1 MRRLPTLSVQGLAVR
16 YGRTLA
22 VRDVSFAVQAGE
34 IFGLIGPNGAGK
46 TSTLAVIEGLCPPA
60 EGTVR
65 ILGVDPRREPR
76 RAKASIGVQLQST
89 SFQPDLTLVELV
101 RLYGGL
107 YGVRVGAR
115 EAQARLA
122 DAGLGASAGKRA
134 QALSG
139 GQQQRLG
146 LLIAGIHDPALL
158 LLDEP
163 TTGLDPRARREH
175 WRHVEQARA
184 AGRSVL
190 LTTHS
195 MEEAAAV
202 SDRIGI
208 LVRGRLVA
216 VDTPEELVRR
226 YASDPRVR
234 SVAHRTVTLE
244 DVLLGLSGGEE
255 MAE

>member
-1 MRRLPTLSVQGLAVR
+1 MPTLSVQGLAVR
-16 YGRTLA
+16 YGPTVA
-22 VRDVSFAVQAGE
+22 VRGVSFEVEPGE
-34 IFGLIGPNGAGK
+34 IFSLIGPNGAGK
-46 TSTLAVIEGLCPPA
+46 TSTLAVIEGLCPPS

-89 SFQPDLTLVELV
+89 AFQPDLTLVELV
-101 RLYGGL
+101 RLYAGL
-107 YGVRVGAR
+107 YGVRVDGRQAR
-115 EAQARLA
+115 ERLA
-122 DAGLGASAGKRA
+122 EAGLGASAGKRA

-139 GQQQRLG
+139 GQRQRLA

-163 TTGLDPRARREH
+163 TTGLDPQARREH
-175 WRHVEQARA
+175 WRQVEQVRA

-208 LVRGRLVA
+208 LVRGSLVA
-216 VDTPEELVRR
+216 LDTPEALVRR
-226 YASDPRVR
+226 YAPDPRVR
-234 SVAHRTVTLE
+234 RLARGSVTLE
-244 DVLLGLSGGEE
+244 DVFLGLSDGEE
-255 MAE
+255 MPA